1 MRDIEQAHGAAKP
14 FGYVLQ
20 NTAGGMGWGKVDQLA
35 GAHNNLIAADRRWRD
50 DSVLNDKYI
59 NLAQ

>member
-1 MRDIEQAHGAAKP
+1 MGDIEQAHGAAKP
-14 FGYVLQ
+14 FGYVVQ

-35 GAHNNLIAADRRWRD
+35 GAHNNLIAADRRCSD
-50 DSVLNDKYI
+50 DSDVCAKYI